1 MSDAG
6 TPDRRSRLSPGTGGQ
21 AEGIAV
27 VPVPGASAVMAALS
41 VAGLPTDRFTFRG
54 FLPAKAGARRR
65 ALAALAPLEETQVF
79 FEAPHRI
86 VAMLED
92 AVAAFGSAR
101 EAYLGR
107 ELTKRFESHYR
118 GSLGELRAA
127 AMEESLPARGNV
139 VVLAGASEAMP
150 RRRRYRKS
158 RCCACFWRSHR
169 PGLLGGCRSAGRAQ
183 KASLSASPAAGRGAT
198 RLEFFSW
205 APTSSAEEPARQ
217 SLASAGGKSGL
228 HRTGAR

>member
-1 MSDAG
+1 
-6 TPDRRSRLSPGTGGQ
+6 
-21 AEGIAV
+21 
-27 VPVPGASAVMAALS
+27 MAALS

-127 AMEESLPARGNV
+127 AMEESLPARGNSWWCWPAPPRR
-139 VVLAGASEAMP
+139 LP

-158 RCCACFWRSHR
+158 RCCACFWRSYPR
-169 PGLLGGCRSAGRAQ
+169 PGLLGWLPLCWPCP
-183 KASLSASPAAGRGAT
+183 KSLFIS
-198 RLEFFSW
+198 
-205 APTSSAEEPARQ
+205 EP
-217 SLASAGGKSGL
+217 LLAGG
-228 HRTGAR
+228 REEA